1 MNYIE
6 HKKKSSIVTKQKEMA
21 REKEKKTG
29 KKMEK
34 AQSQH
39 SMETPPPN
47 ATSSNIQ

>member
-1 MNYIE
+1 MNYID
-6 HKKKSSIVTKQKEMA
+6 HKKIVHSDEAERNGK
-21 REKEKKTG
+21 REREEDG